1 MIELLEFAPDD
12 LSGDLASRIH
22 ALLSNVW
29 PEDAPNDGDY
39 YRTHGPPTT
48 VMILREVPDVL
59 AHLAVYERQVL
70 IGSETLEI
78 GMLGGIVVASEHR
91 RKGHSRVLVRYAH
104 ERLRGRRIPF
114 SILFACEPRVYA
126 SSGYKL
132 MENPARIIDTDG
144 TLKTLV
150 DHGGMYA
157 ELSQR
162 RWPNQMLDLRGRVV

>member
-91 RKGHSRVLVRYAH
+91 RKGHS
-104 ERLRGRRIPF
+104 
-114 SILFACEPRVYA
+114 ILFACEPRLYA